1 MSETDT
7 NDRRAEIAILRLQL
21 FKPSETF
28 ISSQAESYKRYQ
40 PIYVGRKLFGPRP
53 QKADVVIP
61 EPGTFAALRMVV
73 LRDPAYFVKL
83 LKDRRPTLLHAHF
96 AIDATFALPLARHLK
111 IPLVT
116 TLHGFDVT
124 TRDSVF
130 LRSMKPSLIN
140 AVLWRR
146 QLQRQASLFVC
157 VSEFIR
163 AQALQQGYPEKKLV
177 TLPIGINVRR
187 FQPAEQPGRKVIVHV
202 ARLVEKK
209 GTVYLLR
216 AFSIIASEFPEIR
229 LVIIGGG
236 PLEQSLK
243 NEAISLGIAGRVDF
257 LGVQPHAETLR
268 WVKEAVAVIV
278 PSITAS
284 SGDSEGLPTVLFEAG
299 ALGVPVVASL
309 TSGIP
314 EAVRDGETG
323 FLLPERDIEGL
334 AQRMSLLIG
343 SPDLRDR
350 LGCAARTM
358 MEASFDIENQT
369 AILEDYYDRLIQDRV
384 P

>member
-1 MSETDT
+1 MS
-7 NDRRAEIAILRLQL
+7 
-21 FKPSETF
+21 
-28 ISSQAESYKRYQ
+28 KR
-40 PIYVGRKLFGPRP
+40 
-53 QKADVVIP
+53 
-61 EPGTFAALRMVV
+61 
-73 LRDPAYFVKL
+73 
-83 LKDRRPTLLHAHF
+83 
-96 AIDATFALPLARHLK
+96 
-111 IPLVT
+111 
-116 TLHGFDVT
+116 
-124 TRDSVF
+124 
-130 LRSMKPSLIN
+130 
-140 AVLWRR
+140 
-146 QLQRQASLFVC
+146 
-157 VSEFIR
+157 
-163 AQALQQGYPEKKLV
+163 
-177 TLPIGINVRR
+177 
-187 FQPAEQPGRKVIVHV
+187 
-202 ARLVEKK
+202 
-209 GTVYLLR
+209 TVYLLR